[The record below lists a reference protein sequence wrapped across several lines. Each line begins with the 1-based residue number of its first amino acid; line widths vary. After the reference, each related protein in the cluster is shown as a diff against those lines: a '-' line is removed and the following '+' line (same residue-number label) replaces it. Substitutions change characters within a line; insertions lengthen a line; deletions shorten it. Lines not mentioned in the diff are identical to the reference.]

1 MKPFYIGKYEIKPGG
16 KPFIVAELSGNHNQ
30 SIDRAF
36 KLIDLAVEAGA
47 HSIKLQTY
55 TADSLTIDHDG
66 PGFVVHA
73 GQGIWDNKRLYE
85 LYQKAST
92 PYEWHGQ
99 IFEYCKKKAIL
110 CFSTPFD
117 EAAVD
122 FLEQFD
128 PPCHKIASFENNHY
142 PLIEK
147 VASTGKPMI
156 ISLGLSSLK
165 DIEELN
171 QFLISK
177 NVKKYVL
184 LKCCS
189 VYPADPRY
197 INLST
202 IPYLNN
208 HLGINVGLSDHT
220 MGIGV
225 AVASVALGAQV
236 IEKHFTDS
244 RSAGGVDSSF
254 SMEPNELK
262 SLVVET
268 ELAWQGLGKVNF
280 DLSEDEK
287 KSLAYKRSIYVVK
300 DTKVGE
306 PLSKENL
313 RVIRPSF
320 GMSPKHFNEV
330 LGKKAAKDLK
340 RGDPLTWD
348 MIKS

>member
-1 MKPFYIGKYEIKPGG
+1 MEPFNIGKYKIQPGG

-47 HSIKLQTY
+47 HAIKLQTY

-73 GQGIWDNKRLYE
+73 GQGVWDNQRLYG

-92 PYEWHGQ
+92 PYEWHGK
-99 IFEYCKKKAIL
+99 IFEYCKKKDIL

-128 PPCHKIASFENNHY
+128 PPCHKIASFENNHF

-147 VASTGKPMI
+147 IAKTGKPII
-156 ISLGLSSLK
+156 ISLGMTSLK
-165 DIEELN
+165 EVEELH
-171 QFLISK
+171 QFLVSK
-177 NVKKYVL
+177 NVKKFVF

-189 VYPADPRY
+189 TYPADPRY
-197 INLST
+197 INLAT
-202 IPYLNN
+202 IPYLHN
-208 HLGINVGLSDHT
+208 HLKVNVGLSDHT

-225 AVASVALGAQV
+225 AVASIALGAQV

-244 RSAGGVDSSF
+244 RASGGVDSSF
-254 SMEPNELK
+254 SMEPAELK
-262 SLVVET
+262 ALVVET

-280 DLSEDEK
+280 DLSAEET

-300 DTKVGE
+300 DMKAGE
-306 PLSKENL
+306 AFTTENV

-320 GMSPKHFNEV
+320 GMAPKHFEEI
-330 LGKKAAKDLK
+330 LTKKASRDLK
-340 RGDPLTWD
+340 RGDPLAWE
-348 MIKS
+348 MVKK